1 MEHPLIT
8 GADELTDQEISDKI
22 QDLQKRYSMAMRMYK
37 QGMAAQIVMAIDSYK
52 AVQTN
57 RLQQQ
62 RDDKNSKNLDGKID
76 IS

>member
-1 MEHPLIT
+1 
-8 GADELTDQEISDKI
+8 
-22 QDLQKRYSMAMRMYK
+22 MAMRMYK
-37 QGMAAQIVMAIDSYK
+37 QGMAAQNVMAIDSYK

>member
-22 QDLQKRYSMAMRMYK
+22 QDLQKKYSMAMRMQK

-57 RLQQQ
+57 RLQRQ

>member
-22 QDLQKRYSMAMRMYK
+22 QDLQKKYSMAMRMQK

>member
-8 GADELTDQEISDKI
+8 GVDELTDQEISDKI
-22 QDLQKRYSMAMRMYK
+22 QDLQKKYSMAMRMQK